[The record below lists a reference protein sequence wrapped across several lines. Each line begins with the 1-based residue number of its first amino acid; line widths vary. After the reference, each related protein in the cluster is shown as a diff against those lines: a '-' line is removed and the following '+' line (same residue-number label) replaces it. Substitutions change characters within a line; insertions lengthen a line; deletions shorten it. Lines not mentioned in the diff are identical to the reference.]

1 MTAFE
6 RISAWLPDCAP
17 APGKL
22 ARARILSAADIEQI
36 DAVAPGDVLPG
47 PTLYECIRSAAAANP
62 EKSAI
67 IHLLS
72 ADIEI
77 APRRVTYSQLL
88 DSIER
93 TASLFREFSG
103 AERTSVGIIQ

>member
-17 APGKL
+17 APGRL

-36 DAVAPGDVLPG
+36 DAVTPADVLPG
-47 PTLYECIRSAAAANP
+47 PTLYECIRCAAAASP

-67 IHLLS
+67 VHLLS
-72 ADIEI
+72 ADIQVS
-77 APRRVTYSQLL
+77 PRSVTYSQLL

-93 TASLFREFSG
+93 SASMFRELSG
-103 AERTSVGIIQ
+103 AERT